1 MSKSEVQAI
10 VQMLAAGDTGEEQ
23 SVEAQRAGMEQM
35 AAAFPPPEDGRTE
48 AALLGSV
55 SCEWQWVAD
64 IADGPVLLYLHGGG
78 YVIGSVNTHRSLVMA
93 LSRASGIRGLSVGYR
108 LAPENPFPAA
118 VDDALAVYQ
127 ALLDQGRD
135 PASIAIAGDSAGG
148 GLALALLLALKQRGL
163 PQPACA
169 ALLSPWSD
177 LTLSGEAYQ
186 TRLEAD
192 PFVNRE
198 QLAAMASHY
207 AGTDAASD
215 PLASP
220 LLGELDG
227 LAPLRIDVGD
237 DEVLLSDS
245 TQLAERARA
254 AGTEVELE
262 IWPDMIHV
270 FQAFSMILE
279 EGRQSIDKIGKFI
292 SERLA

>member
-1 MSKSEVQAI
+1 MSKAEVQAI
-10 VQMLAAGDTGEEQ
+10 VQMLAAADTGEEL

-35 AAAFPPPEDGRTE
+35 TAAFPPPEDGRTE
-48 AALLGSV
+48 ATLIGGV
-55 SCEWQWVAD
+55 SCEWQWVEG

-78 YVIGSVNTHRSLVMA
+78 YVLGSVNTHRSLVMA

-108 LAPENPFPAA
+108 LAPEHPFPAA

-127 ALLDQGRD
+127 GLLDQGRD

-192 PFVNRE
+192 PFLKQE

-207 AGTDAASD
+207 VGADAASD

-220 LLGELDG
+220 LLGALDG

-237 DEVLLSDS
+237 DELLLSDS

>member
-10 VQMLAAGDTGEEQ
+10 VQMLAAGDTGEEL

-48 AALLGSV
+48 AALLGGV
-55 SCEWQWVAD
+55 SCEWQWVD
-64 IADGPVLLYLHGGG
+64 GIADGPVLLYLHGGG

-118 VDDALAVYQ
+118 VDDAFAVYQ

-186 TRLEAD
+186 TRMEAD

-198 QLAAMASHY
+198 QLAEMANHY
-207 AGTDAASD
+207 VGTDAASD

-245 TQLAERARA
+245 TLLAERARA
-254 AGTEVELE
+254 AGTGVELE

-292 SERLA
+292 SDRLA